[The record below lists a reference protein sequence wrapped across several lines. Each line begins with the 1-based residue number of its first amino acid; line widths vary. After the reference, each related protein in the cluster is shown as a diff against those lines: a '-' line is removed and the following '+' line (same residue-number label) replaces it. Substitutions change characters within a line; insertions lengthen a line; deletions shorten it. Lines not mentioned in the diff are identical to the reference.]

1 MRETIFIQQNRDKWG
16 EFEDLLDDPRPDA
29 DKLSDLFIQVTD
41 DLSYARTFYPRRS
54 VRVYLNGL
62 AQKVFFLIYQSRK
75 PVWKKLSRFWTHQL
89 PSLTWDSRK
98 SLQLSFLIFTT
109 ATFIGLLSAHADPDF
124 SESILGSSYVSMTEE
139 NIAKGDPMAVYKQHG
154 EFNMFLGITLNNIT
168 VALYTFALGLVF
180 AIGTIG
186 ILIRNGVM
194 FGAFIHLFVKADLL
208 KESLLTV
215 MMHGTLELSSIVIAG
230 AAGMTMGSGLVFPGS
245 YSRMK
250 SFQLSARRGINLLL
264 GTLPL
269 FVIAGFVESYF
280 TRHTDAP
287 DLLRAFFIL
296 ACLAF
301 VVFYFWWYPR
311 YLARNGLL
319 EKTEGTPAP
328 ESDKVIEL
336 DKIKSTGDIY
346 YETFVII
353 RGLFGKVF
361 WVCLAGTLF
370 FCSGVFL
377 TASYPPTELFYFPDG
392 LFGTLSAVPSF
403 FKNPNHPFIYAF
415 WILSIGGILTY
426 LSRQWFKETSQ
437 PKKLSHL
444 VLSSILLAGALGGFT
459 LIESTALQLLML
471 LFLSPFVF
479 ITCYAMS
486 LWGLNLAHS
495 LGLASQFLRNSYAG
509 ITMLAFTLLL
519 SGFLFFLL
527 LDSGV
532 TGFLVDTLSMNLNL
546 EEETGIQLITIA
558 YTGLSF
564 LFLTLIISIWY
575 FAFVLQ
581 FYSCLEINS
590 AVGLMKKLEN
600 LATSHRIR
608 GLERE

>member
-1 MRETIFIQQNRDKWG
+1 M
-16 EFEDLLDDPRPDA
+16 LDSPHPDA

-62 AQKVFFLIYQSRK
+62 AQKVFFQIYKSRK
-75 PVWKKLSRFWTHQL
+75 PIWKKFSRFWTHQL
-89 PSLTWDSRK
+89 PSLTWNARK
-98 SLQLSFLIFTT
+98 SLYLSFLIFAG
-109 ATFIGLLSAHADPDF
+109 ATLIGLLSAYADPDF
-124 SESILGSSYVSMTEE
+124 SESILGSDYVSMTRD

-180 AIGTIG
+180 SIGTIG
-186 ILIRNGVM
+186 ILIRNGII
-194 FGAFIHLFVKADLL
+194 FGAFIHLFIQADLL

-245 YSRMK
+245 YSRSK

-280 TRHTDAP
+280 TRHTEAP

-296 ACLAF
+296 LCLAF
-301 VVFYFWWYPR
+301 VIFYFLWYPR
-311 YLARNGLL
+311 YLARKGRL
-319 EKTEGTPAP
+319 EEALGKPAP

-346 YETFVII
+346 YETFVIL
-353 RGLFGKVF
+353 RGLLGKVLLA
-361 WVCLAGTLF
+361 CLVGTLVF
-370 FCSGVFL
+370 STGVFL
-377 TASYPPTELFYFPDG
+377 TSNSAPNELFLFPAG
-392 LFGTLSAVPSF
+392 LFGSASVVPSF
-403 FKNPNHPFIYAF
+403 FQNPNHPFIYAF
-415 WILSIGGILTY
+415 WILSIGGVLTW
-426 LSRQWFKETSQ
+426 LSWLWFREIGQ
-437 PKKLSHL
+437 PAKLPRL
-444 VLSSILLAGALGGFT
+444 IGSSVLLAAALGCFT
-459 LIESTALQLLML
+459 LFENSAMIITGLVI
-471 LFLSPFVF
+471 FSPFAFLVS
-479 ITCYAMS
+479 YAIS
-486 LWGLNLAHS
+486 LWGFNPDHA
-495 LGLASQFLRNSYAG
+495 LGMAIRLLRNSYAR

-519 SGFLFFLL
+519 SGFLLFLL

-532 TGFLVDTLSMNLNL
+532 TSFLLDSLSMNLNL
-546 EEETGIQLITIA
+546 DEEHGYQLIAIA
-558 YTGLSF
+558 YTVLSF
-564 LFLTLIISIWY
+564 FFLTLIISIWY
-575 FAFVLQ
+575 YAFVLQ

-590 AVGLMKKLEN
+590 AVGLKKKLEE
-600 LATSHRIR
+600 LASAHQIR
-608 GLERE
+608 GLDRE